1 MLLELQKLQ
10 NGLALPYFKIE
21 MGKPQKDDM
30 KPIEEKSRFPK
41 FKIGGRYIL
50 SGKDCDGFDMSE
62 REYEVVADVENVN
75 DVVLDSIVV
84 KQVNGESSSAIFS
97 LTRTDCQLLG
107 ISYEPQLQLFPKSL
121 SWEKKDVPQIEEI
134 AKPKN
139 KAYTPYDLSTYPL
152 DFGDKRS
159 IRFMMVKINGFV
171 YRSFNNTITTPTAS
185 TFDATTYFKSGYL
198 KIYAKKDIVSSD
210 KENIW
215 SLVRKGESIKFNVAK
230 LYQDSILIELVF
242 AKDFGLA
249 SQTKDNLIGLDPRTL
264 EGTFDD
270 FFDVYYQDKNYKH
283 ICGINQSVQ
292 RNLDFSKRQ
301 MLEQRLYNIN
311 HSRGYATPY
320 LSSIHLAPKKNNYAI
335 SRYGSIFEEDDF
347 MY

>member
-21 MGKPQKDDM
+21 MGKPKKDDI
-30 KPIEEKSRFPK
+30 KPIEEKPRFPK
-41 FKIGGRYIL
+41 FNIGGRYIL

-62 REYEVVADVENVN
+62 REYEVVADVEDVN
-75 DVVLDSIVV
+75 DVALDSIVV

-121 SWEKKDVPQIEEI
+121 SWEKKDVPQLEEI

-152 DFGDKRS
+152 SFDDKRS
-159 IRFMMVKINGFV
+159 IRFMIVKINGFV
-171 YRSFNNTITTPTAS
+171 CRSFNNTITTPTAS

-215 SLVRKGESIKFNVAK
+215 SFVRKGESIKFNVAK

-242 AKDFGLA
+242 TKDFGLA

-270 FFDVYYQDKNYKH
+270 FFDVYYQDKKSQTH
-283 ICGINQSVQ
+283 MWNQSVQ

-320 LSSIHLAPKKNNYAI
+320 LSSFPLAPKKNKYTI
-335 SRYGSIFEEDDF
+335 SGLGSIFFEDDY